1 VGGRIFEVVMTKQIS
16 IIVPMYNGEKYL
28 RRCLDSIVGQTFG
41 IEWLVLI
48 LLNDGSQDGTL
59 TIAQQY
65 ADKFPD
71 SVKVYSHKNM
81 GTARTRNK
89 GLRLARTK
97 YVMFVDQDDYIDKD
111 YCQTFYDTA
120 ERLGADVVAGGFR
133 RTNGQKVFYTRR
145 ANSTAWYPY
154 VHAEAWAKIHRTD
167 FVKKSG
173 AEFFN
178 NIFGEDIPFTF
189 QETLSM
195 SKFATINYVG
205 YNWFTNEAS
214 ITHTVHRDFSRL
226 NLPKLLEK
234 LAGMSDLEMAQYY
247 IFIVALYAFMV
258 SNIRVSR
265 QDFHRNLDEVFA
277 EFQKV
282 VPNFAG
288 NKFLKTRINGC
299 PIKTFMAAKIFQ
311 SFYKKGW
318 YNLLYILYFVQ
329 NRRIMGK

>member
-1 VGGRIFEVVMTKQIS
+1 MTKQIS

-28 RRCLDSIVGQTFG
+28 RRCFDSIIEQSFG
-41 IEWLVLI
+41 IERLVLI
-48 LLNDGSQDGTL
+48 LLNDGSKDGSL
-59 TIAQQY
+59 AIAQQY

-71 SVKVYSHKNM
+71 AVKVYSHKNM

-89 GLRLARTK
+89 GLGLVRTK
-97 YVMFVDQDDYIDKD
+97 YVMFVDQDDYIDTD

-145 ANSTAWYPY
+145 ANNTVWYPS

-173 AEFFN
+173 AEFFH

-195 SKFATINYVG
+195 SKFATIGYVG
-205 YNWFTNEAS
+205 YNWFTNETS
-214 ITHTVHRDFSRL
+214 VTRTIHRDFSKL
-226 NLPKLLEK
+226 NLPKLLKK
-234 LAGMSDLEMAQYY
+234 LGGMSNSEMAQYY

-258 SNIRVSR
+258 SNVRVSR
-265 QDFHRNLDEVFA
+265 QDFRRNLDQVFA

-282 VPNFAG
+282 VPDFAG
-288 NKFLKTRINGC
+288 NKFLKTRIDGC
-299 PIKTFMAAKIFQ
+299 PFKTFMAAKIFQ
-311 SFYKKGW
+311 SFHKKGW
-318 YNLLYILYFVQ
+318 YNLLYIINFAQ
-329 NRRIMGK
+329 HWRIVKK